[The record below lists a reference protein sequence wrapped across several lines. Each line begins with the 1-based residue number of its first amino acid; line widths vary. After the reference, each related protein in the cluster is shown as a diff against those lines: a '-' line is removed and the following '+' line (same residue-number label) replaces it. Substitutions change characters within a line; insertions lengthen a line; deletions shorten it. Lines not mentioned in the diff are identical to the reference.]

1 MATINLILGGARS
14 GKSRFAQ
21 QLAEKVGGD
30 DVLFVATAQADDGEM
45 TRRIQKHRKSRPAG
59 WETLEVA
66 HNVGKK
72 LTERDKKNR
81 VILIDCLVLLV
92 SNVLLNQGDEPEP
105 ETAEQGMRTEVDLLL
120 KACRESAETVIIVSG
135 EVGQGLVPDNPL
147 GRLFRDLLG
156 WANQRIAAEASAVYL
171 LVAGYAV
178 EVKSLARSVE
188 QAAAE
193 CSSFSSPD

>member
-1 MATINLILGGARS
+1 MAAINLILGGARS

-45 TRRIQKHRKSRPAG
+45 TRRIQKHRDSRPAG

-66 HNVGKK
+66 HNAGKK

-178 EVKSLARSVE
+178 EVKSLAQGVE